1 MHIRIVHRSR
11 GSFAFQLA
19 RGDGSMALTGAPQR
33 DVEACVQAIRE
44 LIAGLRERV
53 GAVHSARAGQHRFT
67 VSGERGVVLA
77 ESAPRPSR
85 ADADA
90 LLAELH
96 AWAASETQFHV
107 RFPPEQQVAHADIGV
122 AVRYDLAEPS
132 ISGRSGVE
140 LIRRTRDDLHSAHFN
155 DAAGRPLLYLR
166 GYSGPHIRDEQVRA
180 LLQALA
186 EPKRY
191 RRQDSEGRVYFVVA
205 ARNGRELARSRWFE
219 RWSDC
224 EIAIA
229 WLQRIAPELATDD
242 VPRPRRAGA
251 RGYLLD
257 RPPGTL
263 APGFEAFRHSDRRHY
278 FHLHA
283 PDGLTLLFSHGYGT
297 ARELDA
303 GMRTLIRVGL
313 LRDHYRLR

>member
-1 MHIRIVHRSR
+1 MN
-11 GSFAFQLA
+11 
-19 RGDGSMALTGAPQR
+19 DT
-33 DVEACVQAIRE
+33 
-44 LIAGLRERV
+44 
-53 GAVHSARAGQHRFT
+53 
-67 VSGERGVVLA
+67 
-77 ESAPRPSR
+77 
-85 ADADA
+85 
-90 LLAELH
+90 
-96 AWAASETQFHV
+96 ASPEV
-107 RFPPEQQVAHADIGV
+107 RF
-122 AVRYDLAEPS
+122 
-132 ISGRSGVE
+132 
-140 LIRRTRDDLHSAHFN
+140 
-155 DAAGRPLLYLR
+155 AGRPLPGWYDDAKLGIFIHWGIYSVNGVDESWAFYNKKVPHAEYMKQLNGFTASKYDPASWAELIEKSGAKYAVITTKHDKVKSSVRQKRKRELAAGCGLEERDITWVSASKGVNLDQLR
-166 GYSGPHIRDEQVRA
+166 EI
-180 LLQALA
+180 
-186 EPKRY
+186 
-191 RRQDSEGRVYFVVA
+191 VVA

-242 VPRPRRAGA
+242 VPRPRRTGA

-303 GMRTLIRVGL
+303 IRRCELARQEAHRRATKKPSDEFRRG
-313 LRDHYRLR
+313 